1 MSCHGR
7 HGGVRGGVVLGRGGT
22 RPCLGRARDGVAHA
36 GAVGRLRGVLVGR
49 GGRGACVHAV
59 CSTVGLAG
67 RSPAIAA
74 RGGGPGARARHGRPQ
89 DGKWQLQGMVVRGF
103 GAGLLNG
110 PSGGHVHGGV
120 A

>member
-36 GAVGRLRGVLVGR
+36 GAVGRPGGVLVGR

-89 DGKWQLQGMVVRGF
+89 GDRGMLLDMLARGF
-103 GAGLLNG
+103 GAGLE
-110 PSGGHVHGGV
+110 
-120 A
+120 